1 MGTFKAQLNCA
12 VSQKFEKGKRFEV
25 PFKFDIFCCRWSGHL
40 CKYLYVYIPNAKN
53 SIELHLVSPQVD
65 QDLAFSNT
73 QLAMGWSSV
82 YTIQNYYYK
91 FDYAEQSEGKLRSPS
106 ALAHSKMEHH
116 CWVANSNSALS
127 PSLHSKVLQPTVKPN
142 DAHTHALVGYTKRWT
157 PEDLIGIDKKSPTK
171 TFQA

>member
-1 MGTFKAQLNCA
+1 M
-12 VSQKFEKGKRFEV
+12 
-25 PFKFDIFCCRWSGHL
+25 KFDIFCCLWSGHL
-40 CKYLYVYIPNAKN
+40 CKYSYVYIYLTLRIASNYTYFLHRLIRIWRSLTHNWLWAGLVYILS
-53 SIELHLVSPQVD
+53 SI
-65 QDLAFSNT
+65 
-73 QLAMGWSSV
+73 
-82 YTIQNYYYK
+82 TIISL
-91 FDYAEQSEGKLRSPS
+91 DYAEQSEGKLS

>member
-1 MGTFKAQLNCA
+1 MWFPEGLEDT
-12 VSQKFEKGKRFEV
+12 
-25 PFKFDIFCCRWSGHL
+25 PFKLKVLNYSRNCSLHAALIPNL
-40 CKYLYVYIPNAKN
+40 VKPLVYIPNTKN
-53 SIELHLVSPQVD
+53 SIKLHLLSPQLD
-65 QDLAFSNT
+65 QGLAFSNR
-73 QLAMGWSSV
+73 QLAMGWSSVQV

-142 DAHTHALVGYTKRWT
+142 DAHTHALLVGYTKRWT